1 MKSYTLP
8 IFLCLATLVGCKNH
22 PPLRTVAQV
31 DLERYAGLWYEVAS
45 FPARFQRGCTCTT
58 AEYTPMDGYIRVENN
73 CKREEGR
80 SGITGKAFP
89 VKGSGNAR
97 LKVQF
102 FWPFRAPYYIIALAD
117 DYSWAVVG
125 TPSRKYLWL
134 LSRIPVI
141 DNDLYFE
148 MVQQAKALGFDT
160 TKLVKTPQAEC
171 D

>member
-1 MKSYTLP
+1 MA
-8 IFLCLATLVGCKNH
+8 LCLTVLFGCKNH
-22 PPLRTVAQV
+22 PPLSTVSQV
-31 DLERYAGLWYEVAS
+31 ELERYAGLWYEVAS

-58 AEYTPMDGYIRVENN
+58 AEYTLMEGYVKVENY
-73 CKREEGR
+73 CKRDKGR

-89 VKGSGNAR
+89 VKGSNNAR

-125 TPSRKYLWL
+125 TPSRKYLWM
-134 LSRIPVI
+134 LSRTPVI
-141 DNDLYFE
+141 DDDLYFLIE
-148 MVQQAKALGFDT
+148 QRAKALGFDT
-160 TKLVKTPQAEC
+160 SQLVKTPQEEC